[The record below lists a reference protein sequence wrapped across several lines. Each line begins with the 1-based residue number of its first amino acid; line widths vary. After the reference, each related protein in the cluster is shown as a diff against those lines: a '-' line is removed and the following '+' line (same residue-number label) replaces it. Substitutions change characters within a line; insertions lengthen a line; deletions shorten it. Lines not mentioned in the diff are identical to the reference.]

1 MIVAHK
7 NVRILLSLLK
17 QYNIRHFVISPGSRN
32 IPLVKSVED
41 DPFFTCYSVVDERS
55 AAYFAVGLSLEVRS
69 PVVITCTSAQATR
82 NYMPGLTEA
91 FYRSAP
97 VLAVTNDYDESFTNQ
112 MTMQSIRQMG
122 IPSDCA
128 KVSLDIPIIKDH
140 CDEQL
145 VTRRINEALDALT
158 RNGGGPAHVN
168 LRINQHWVRGDDEL
182 ETARKI
188 TRYLPLDADWPAIG
202 KRKVLIVAGQ
212 HHPFSEKEL
221 RAFDAFSRK
230 YDIAIY
236 VNHISNYNGLKSVHG
251 NLRLFTGGMGDLLPD
266 LVVSIGGYLGDYA
279 IDGALKKGKIE
290 HWRVREDGSYW
301 DTYNSLTTV
310 FECTDRYFFERMAQN
325 VAEEAGA
332 GYYEQWADECI
343 ETSLPETFPL
353 SHALVAQKL
362 SPLIPAGSNMHFAI
376 LNSLRFWEF
385 FDLDPSVRCYS
396 NVAGFGID
404 GDMSTFLGQSVA
416 SDALNFLIIGDL
428 SFFYD
433 MNSIGIRHL
442 KNNIRIVLVNN
453 HGGGEFRLK
462 SHAADNFGDDSNRHI
477 AAAGHFGNSAEG
489 WVKNNGFE
497 YVAVREK
504 KELDAA
510 VRQLVAP
517 SERPVLMEIFTT
529 MGDDAGALKS
539 IVDANDRT
547 PQSQK
552 LAKVIKGHIPDDLK
566 KGIKK
571 IIGR

>member
-17 QYNIRHFVISPGSRN
+17 QYNIRHFVLSPGSRN

-82 NYMPGLTEA
+82 NYLPGMTEA
-91 FYRSAP
+91 FYRKAP
-97 VLAVTNDYDESFTNQ
+97 VLAVTNDYDESFTDQ
-112 MTMQSIRQMG
+112 MTMQSIRQMS

-128 KVSLDIPIIKDH
+128 NVSVDIPIIKDGN
-140 CDEQL
+140 DEHL
-145 VTRRINEALDALT
+145 VTRRINQALDALT

-182 ETARKI
+182 EPARKI
-188 TRYLPLDADWPAIG
+188 TRRLPLDAEWPVIG
-202 KRKVLIVAGQ
+202 RRKVLLVMGQ
-212 HHPFSEKEL
+212 HHPFSEVEM
-221 RAFDAFSRK
+221 RAVERFAEKHDV
-230 YDIAIY
+230 AIY
-236 VNHISNYNGLKSVHG
+236 VNHISNYNGAKSVHG
-251 NLRLFTGGMGDLLPD
+251 NLRLSTGGFGELLPD
-266 LVVSIGGYLGDYA
+266 LVITIGGHLGDYA
-279 IDGALKKGKIE
+279 IDGALKKAGVE
-290 HWRVREDGSYW
+290 HWRVREDGSYC
-301 DTYNSLTTV
+301 DTYNSLTNI
-310 FECTDRYFFERMAQN
+310 FECTDQYFFERMTKVA
-325 VAEEAGA
+325 AEEAGN
-332 GYYEQWADECI
+332 GYYTRWIGEAGKS
-343 ETSLPETFPL
+343 SLPEQFPL

-362 SPLIPAGSNMHFAI
+362 SPHIPDGSNMHFAI

-385 FDLDPSVRCYS
+385 FNLKPSIRCYS

-404 GDMSTFLGQSVA
+404 GDLSTFLGQSVA

-442 KNNIRIVLVNN
+442 KNNIRVVMVNN
-453 HGGGEFRLK
+453 GGGGEFRLK
-462 SHAADNFGDDSNRHI
+462 THAADNFGDNSNRHI
-477 AAAGHFGNSAEG
+477 AAAGHFGDSAEG
-489 WVKNNGFE
+489 WVKNNHFE
-497 YVAVREK
+497 YLAVRTE
-504 KELDAA
+504 EDLDRALPI
-510 VRQLVAP
+510 LVKL
-517 SERPVLMEIFTT
+517 SDRPVLMEVFTT

-539 IVDANDRT
+539 IIDVNNRT

-552 LAKVIKGHIPDDLK
+552 IAQAIKDSIPLDMK

-571 IIGR
+571 IFGR

>member
-7 NVRILLSLLK
+7 NVRILLSLLR
-17 QYNIRHFVISPGSRN
+17 QYNIRYFVISPGSRN

-55 AAYFAVGLSLEVRS
+55 AAYFAVGLSLEVRA

-82 NYMPGLTEA
+82 NYLPGLTEA
-91 FYRSAP
+91 FYRNAP
-97 VLAVTNDYDESFTNQ
+97 ILAVTNDYDESFTDQ

-128 KVSLDIPIIKDH
+128 KVSVDIPIIKDQ
-140 CDEQL
+140 CDAQL

-168 LRINQHWVRGDDEL
+168 LRINQHWVRGDDTL

-188 TRYLPLDADWPAIG
+188 MRYQSLDETWPAIG

-212 HHPFSEKEL
+212 HHPFTGNEMQAIE
-221 RAFDAFSRK
+221 AFARK
-230 YDIAIY
+230 HDVAIY
-236 VNHISNYNGLKSVHG
+236 VNHISNYNGAKSVHG
-251 NLRLFTGGMGDLLPD
+251 NLRLSTGGFGELLPD
-266 LVVSIGGYLGDYA
+266 VVITIGGHLGDYA
-279 IDGALKKGKIE
+279 IDGALKKAGVE
-290 HWRVREDGSYW
+290 HWRVREDGNYC
-301 DTYNSLTTV
+301 DTYNSLTNI
-310 FECTDRYFFERMAQN
+310 FECTDQYFFERMAK
-325 VAEEAGA
+325 VAVEEAGN
-332 GYYEQWADECI
+332 GYYSRWI
-343 ETSLPETFPL
+343 EETGKTCLPEQFPL

-362 SPLIPAGSNMHFAI
+362 SPHIPAGSNMHFAI

-385 FDLDPSVRCYS
+385 FDLKPSIRCYS

-404 GDMSTFLGQSVA
+404 GDLSTFLGQSVA
-416 SDALNFLIIGDL
+416 SGALNFLIIGDL

-442 KNNIRIVLVNN
+442 KNNIRVVLVNN
-453 HGGGEFRLK
+453 GGGGEFRLK
-462 SHAADNFGDDSNRHI
+462 THAADNFGDNSNRHI
-477 AAAGHFGNSAEG
+477 AAAGHFGDSAEG
-489 WVKNNGFE
+489 WVRNNHFE
-497 YVAVREK
+497 YLAVRTEE
-504 KELDAA
+504 ELDKAL
-510 VRQLVAP
+510 QILVQP
-517 SERPVLMEIFTT
+517 SDRPVLMEVFTT

-539 IVDANDRT
+539 IIDVNDRT

-552 LAKVIKGHIPDDLK
+552 MVKAIKGHIPDDLK